1 MNEQDKE
8 NIPFGLWPSPISA
21 SLISQ
26 RLRLEDV
33 QFAGDG
39 QTLVWCEGRSAGSAL
54 AAQGVDGS
62 SARRDL
68 TSEQNPRGGV
78 GYGGGVFSV
87 SGETVLFAN
96 RDGRIYRRGLGY
108 DRPRP
113 ITPAFGPSP
122 SGAVASPALSPD
134 GRWVVYVYSDGHDDL
149 LALADS
155 SGKEWP
161 IQLSRGADFYM
172 QPTWH
177 PAGDR
182 LAWVEWDHPN
192 MPWDGTRIQIARLE
206 GSPPRVVDVTTAAGG
221 ADSPAQQ
228 PLFSPDGRWLCYS
241 VETGEF
247 PDLMLMDL
255 QTGEHRV
262 LVHGDGFEVVP
273 PAWAQGVRS
282 IGWSPSS
289 QRIFYI
295 RYTGSNSSLWVADLA
310 TGKST
315 CLETAPFTSM
325 IQLAVSPTRDAVAM
339 IAAGANQ
346 PGQIVVWE
354 NGRLQT
360 QVYSTAATYDPAYL
374 PTAKEI
380 TWSTTGGVPVHGLY
394 YPPTH
399 PTCTAAG
406 APPALVHIHG
416 GPTSIAN
423 NGFNGE
429 AAYFTSRGYA
439 YVEVNYRGSTGYG
452 RTYREALRQRWGEV
466 DVEDAASCAHALN
479 EQGLADP
486 KRLIIIGGSAGGYT
500 VLNALIHHPG
510 LFKAGICQYGVT
522 NLFALDL
529 DTHKFEAHYN
539 ASLVGHLPEAAGRYH
554 AWSPVFH
561 AEAIR
566 DALYIF
572 QGSEDVVVP
581 PSQSEE
587 IVSALRARGTPHKY
601 KVYEGEGHGFRK
613 SENIADYLN
622 ETERFLQQQVLFAP

>member
-1 MNEQDKE
+1 MNEQDKK
-8 NIPFGLWPSPISA
+8 NVPFGLWPSPISA

-122 SGAVASPALSPD
+122 SGAAASPALSPD

-161 IQLSRGADFYM
+161 VQLSRGADFYM

-221 ADSPAQQ
+221 ADLPAQQ

-255 QTGEHRV
+255 QTGERRV

-273 PAWAQGVRS
+273 PAWVQGVRS

-310 TGKST
+310 TG
-315 CLETAPFTSM
+315 EF
-325 IQLAVSPTRDAVAM
+325 
-339 IAAGANQ
+339 
-346 PGQIVVWE
+346 
-354 NGRLQT
+354 
-360 QVYSTAATYDPAYL
+360 YL
-374 PTAKEI
+374 PGNRAFHLND
-380 TWSTTGGVPVHGLY
+380 SACRFP
-394 YPPTH
+394 H
-399 PTCTAAG
+399 PRC
-406 APPALVHIHG
+406 
-416 GPTSIAN
+416 
-423 NGFNGE
+423 
-429 AAYFTSRGYA
+429 RRDDC
-439 YVEVNYRGSTGYG
+439 RGSQPA
-452 RTYREALRQRWGEV
+452 RTDRGLGKRT
-466 DVEDAASCAHALN
+466 AS
-479 EQGLADP
+479 D
-486 KRLIIIGGSAGGYT
+486 
-500 VLNALIHHPG
+500 PG
-510 LFKAGICQYGVT
+510 LFNRRHLRPGLPAHCQRNHLVHDRWGARPRAVLST
-522 NLFALDL
+522 DPSHLHRRRRAASPGPHPRRPDL
-529 DTHKFEAHYN
+529 H
-539 ASLVGHLPEAAGRYH
+539 R
-554 AWSPVFH
+554 
-561 AEAIR
+561 
-566 DALYIF
+566 
-572 QGSEDVVVP
+572 Q
-581 PSQSEE
+581 
-587 IVSALRARGTPHKY
+587 
-601 KVYEGEGHGFRK
+601 
-613 SENIADYLN
+613 
-622 ETERFLQQQVLFAP
+622 